1 MNDKQY
7 YRQYNALIKKHE
19 RLSYQIVLKGFRAI
33 YANASKEYLA
43 NPSVPIDL
51 LVNEADTL
59 AILVNIYNSVG
70 LATAS
75 MVSQSLPKQKQS
87 SLFLETKAKKPKQY
101 QQTPDQNDQVN
112 YWKQEFLRFTQSK
125 DCAKKVSGVTKTT
138 KEQIRKVMQQ
148 SVEEQLSYKQTA
160 KLLLEQA
167 DGIDTKKRALLIAR
181 TENAVGSNLGA
192 IASAKSSGLV
202 LYKKWICRTGDGKTR
217 DSHIGMVD
225 ATPIPLDALFEVGD
239 EKMSHPG
246 DSSHGATAKNICNC
260 RCAVGFIP
268 ASEVLQQGINKPVKK
283 PVKPKPTKQ
292 PDLFDKPLP
301 LTDLNLFTPA
311 STVGEALVYAVDNGF
326 AKEVNYNWIKDV
338 DVANEMN
345 KTLFDLKKQYGLRSL
360 VNIGKSPKSARA
372 LMSANYQG
380 LSINHSIFKSIKT
393 ANAAYQKYEVG
404 YADIIKRNIQIL
416 ESRPRTYAIQ
426 KQLNQSYEQLKYNR
440 FTVHYTEESFI
451 ADTVT
456 HEYGHILNDQL
467 TGAINGTRGVNKAM
481 LGFDGQLNE
490 VAKELNREAYRNYIK
505 AKSNDDIY
513 KVSYYGSTTK
523 EEFFAETFL
532 MYTRKDPDL
541 PSYIIEFFDKYFA
554 LTK

>member
-7 YRQYNALIKKHE
+7 YRAYSNLIKKHE

-33 YANASKEYLA
+33 YANAAKEYLA
-43 NPSVPIDL
+43 NPSIPIDL
-51 LVNEADTL
+51 LVNESDTL
-59 AILVNIYNSVG
+59 GILSDIYLSVG
-70 LATAS
+70 MATAS
-75 MVSQSLPKQKQS
+75 MVFNSLPKQKQS
-87 SLFLETKAKKPKQY
+87 SLVLETKAKKPKQY
-101 QQTPDQNDQVN
+101 QQTVDQNDVIN

-125 DCAKKVSGVTKTT
+125 DCAKKVSGVTNTT
-138 KEQIRKVMQQ
+138 KEQIRKVMLQ
-148 SVEEQLSYKQTA
+148 SVQEQLSHKQTA
-160 KLLLEQA
+160 KLLLDEA
-167 DGIDTKKRALLIAR
+167 DGITTKKRALLIAR

-192 IASAKSSGLV
+192 MASAKSSGLV
-202 LYKKWICRTGDGKTR
+202 LYKKWICRTGDSKTR
-217 DSHIGMVD
+217 DSHAGMVD
-225 ATPIPLDALFEVGD
+225 STPIPMDALFDVGD

-246 DSSHGATAKNICNC
+246 DSSHGATSKNICNC
-260 RCAVGFIP
+260 RCTIGFIP
-268 ASEVLQQGINKPVKK
+268 ASQIVQEGVNNSVNKPKV
-283 PVKPKPTKQ
+283 VKPKPE
-292 PDLFDKPLP
+292 LFDKPILLP
-301 LTDLNLFTPA
+301 DLDKFTPA
-311 STVGEALVYAVDNGF
+311 STVKEAIVHAVDNSF

-338 DVANEMN
+338 DVANEVN
-345 KTLFDLKKQYGLRSL
+345 KTLFDLKKQYGLSSL
-360 VNIGKSPKSARA
+360 VNIGNSPKSARA

-380 LSINHSIFKSIKT
+380 LSINHSIFKSMKT

-404 YADIIKRNIQIL
+404 YADIIKKNIQIL
-416 ESRPRTYAIQ
+416 ESRPRTIAIQ
-426 KQLNQSYEQLKYNR
+426 KQLYQSYEQLKYNR

-467 TGAINGTRGVNKAM
+467 TGAINGARGVNKTM
-481 LGFDGQLNE
+481 LDSNGQLNE

-541 PSYIIEFFDKYFA
+541 PSYIVEFFDKYFA